1 MNWRWLLVLPLLWAA
16 WDHWQARPIVHP
28 PGVLASAA
36 PVQSDLG
43 PTPPQLAKPGY
54 QIVPLQ
60 SFSLVARVLG
70 KERYRF
76 DEGADISPLDLALG
90 WGPMSDEAILDA
102 FDISQGG
109 RFYFWHV
116 KQFPIPR
123 REIETHSANMHMIP
137 ATEEIEHRLS
147 SIRPGHVL
155 SQYVYDREVLGC
167 PFQQRSRRAEEVGS
181 RVARVPSF
189 RAQVRPTVQVDS
201 QRDLSW
207 SKRQGSP
214 IWRVFGSFPRFDRD
228 GARRQAQLAGPV
240 NVRPAFATQL

>member
-155 SQYVYDREVLGC
+155 S
-167 PFQQRSRRAEEVGS
+167 
-181 RVARVPSF
+181 
-189 RAQVRPTVQVDS
+189 
-201 QRDLSW
+201 
-207 SKRQGSP
+207 
-214 IWRVFGSFPRFDRD
+214 
-228 GARRQAQLAGPV
+228 LAGYLV
-240 NVRPAFATQL
+240 EVRGRNGWRWRSSLTREDTGAGACELVWVEKLEVR